1 VIRTAGPRNDRQAGS
16 SVHKPDKTRRRKRA
30 SSYGVVLLALS
41 VLGGI
46 YAALLAPQS
55 VAQEDQP
62 ANQSTQVQEGGDL
75 YRTGCSTCHGLDLS
89 GGAGGPSL
97 IGSGAS
103 AVVFQVESGRMPL
116 NAGVQQ
122 APRKKAKYSLAE
134 IDALAAYIQA
144 NGGGPEL
151 PEGDLADGDLQLGG
165 ALFRTNCASCHNFA
179 GSGGALTYGKYAPE
193 LRPASARVIYTAM
206 QHGPESMP
214 RYSDAQLT
222 DDEKRAITRYVTF
235 LQDSGDV
242 GGASLGRYGPISEGL
257 VIWVVGITVLVGMT
271 LWIGA
276 RA

>member
-1 VIRTAGPRNDRQAGS
+1 MRNAVTDNDMQAGS
-16 SVHKPDKTRRRKRA
+16 SVHKPDKNRRRKRA

-41 VLGGI
+41 ILGGV

-55 VAQEDQP
+55 VAQEEP
-62 ANQSTQVQEGGDL
+62 ANQSMQVQEGRDL
-75 YRTGCSTCHGLDLS
+75 YLTGCSTCHGLNLE

-103 AVVFQVESGRMPL
+103 AVIFQVESGRMPL

-122 APRKKAKYSLAE
+122 APRKKVRYTIEE

-151 PEGDLADGDLQLGG
+151 PEGDLTDGDLQLGG

-193 LRPASARVIYTAM
+193 LRPASARVIFTAM

-214 RYSDAQLT
+214 RYGDAQLT

-235 LQDSGDV
+235 LQDSGDP

-257 VIWVVGITVLVGMT
+257 VAWVVGITALVGMT